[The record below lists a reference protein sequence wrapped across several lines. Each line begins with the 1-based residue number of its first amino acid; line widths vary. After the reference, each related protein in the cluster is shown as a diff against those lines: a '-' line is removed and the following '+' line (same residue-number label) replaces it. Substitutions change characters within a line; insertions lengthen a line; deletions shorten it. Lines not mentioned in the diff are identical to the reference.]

1 MEHFKTSAEADS
13 NFHCGN
19 VTLLYSKM
27 INRNDFL
34 TSLTV
39 VFAST
44 DLKWEKIRKDKLL
57 QTVLF
62 ILGIP
67 WRKHLLPGRKKL
79 IKSMFLTITK
89 PFLLATLLD
98 RREYMLFP
106 FCLSG
111 K

>member
-1 MEHFKTSAEADS
+1 
-13 NFHCGN
+13 
-19 VTLLYSKM
+19 M
-27 INRNDFL
+27 INHDHFL
-34 TSLTV
+34 SSLTV
-39 VFAST
+39 VFASM
-44 DLKWEKIRKDKLL
+44 DLKWGKIRKDKLL

-67 WRKHLLPGRKKL
+67 WRKHLLPARKKL
-79 IKSMFLTITK
+79 IKSTFLTITK

-111 K
+111 E